1 MSGHLHASN
10 QKDWRRFQNFPQ
22 TKKLLCT
29 KNRKILHTLL
39 YLTTY
44 VSIIHFFPL
53 CDQNLYTLSINCTV
67 RSAEVAVG

>member
-22 TKKLLCT
+22 TKLLST

-44 VSIIHFFPL
+44 VSIIHCFPP
-53 CDQNLYTLSINCTV
+53 CEQNLYILLSNRIV
-67 RSAEVAVG
+67 RSTEVAVG